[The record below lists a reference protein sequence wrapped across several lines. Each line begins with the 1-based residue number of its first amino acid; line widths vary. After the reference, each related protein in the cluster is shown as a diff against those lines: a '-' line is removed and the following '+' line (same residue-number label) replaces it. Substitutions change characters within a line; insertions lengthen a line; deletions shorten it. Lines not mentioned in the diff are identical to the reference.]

1 MSSPLVLAT
10 FAALML
16 GATEHPPH
24 PLVKPYEGSEVVQ
37 KPGVSQ
43 FGQVEFMLPGPKG
56 KGLVARPL
64 EGTVI
69 QADYRGPKDRSAL
82 EVFRNY
88 QQALERAGFQV
99 LVSCIA
105 EQCGG
110 GVRSK
115 VFGYL
120 SARGSH
126 YLAAKGTQEG
136 REVHVG
142 LRIFERQ
149 ALIVSVQSAGM
160 ETDKVQVTAAQLQE
174 GLEATGHIA
183 LYGILFDTGKAVL
196 KPESEPV
203 LKEIASLLRGKPS
216 LRLHVVGHTDNVGAF
231 ESNLDL
237 SRRRAEAVVK
247 ALVERHSVTA
257 ARLRPFG
264 AASAVPVA
272 SNGSEQGRAK
282 NRRVELVEQ

>member
-1 MSSPLVLAT
+1 MLSPLVLAT
-10 FAALML
+10 FAAMSL
-16 GATEHPPH
+16 GASDFQPH

-37 KPGVSQ
+37 KPKVSE
-43 FGQVEFMLPGPKG
+43 FGQVELMLPRPNG
-56 KGLVARPL
+56 KGLVAKPL
-64 EGTVI
+64 EGQVI
-69 QADYRGPKDRSAL
+69 QVDYRGPQERSAL

-126 YLAAKGTQEG
+126 YLAARGTQEG
-136 REVHVG
+136 REVHVA
-142 LRIFERQ
+142 LRVFERQ

-183 LYGILFDTGKAVL
+183 LYGILFDTGKAEL

-203 LKEIASLLRGKPS
+203 LKEIATLLRGKPS

-231 ESNLDL
+231 DSNLDL

>member
-1 MSSPLVLAT
+1 MLTPLVLTT
-10 FAALML
+10 FAAMAL
-16 GATEHPPH
+16 GATDFPPH

-37 KPGVSQ
+37 KPVVSQ
-43 FGQVEFMLPGPKG
+43 FGQVEFFLPGPNG
-56 KGLVARPL
+56 KGLVAKPL
-64 EGTVI
+64 EGHVL
-69 QADYRGPKDRSAL
+69 QADYRGPKERSAL

-88 QQALERAGFQV
+88 QQALERSGYQV

-126 YLAAKGTQEG
+126 YLVARGNHEG
-136 REVHVG
+136 RDVHVG
-142 LRIFERQ
+142 LRVFERQ
-149 ALIVSVQSAGM
+149 ALIVSVESAAM

-183 LYGILFDTGKAVL
+183 LYGILFDTGKADL
-196 KPESEPV
+196 KPASEPV
-203 LKEIASLLRGKPS
+203 LKEIASLLSGKPS
-216 LRLHVVGHTDNVGAF
+216 LRLHVVGHTDNVGHF

-247 ALVERHSVTA
+247 ALAERHGVAA